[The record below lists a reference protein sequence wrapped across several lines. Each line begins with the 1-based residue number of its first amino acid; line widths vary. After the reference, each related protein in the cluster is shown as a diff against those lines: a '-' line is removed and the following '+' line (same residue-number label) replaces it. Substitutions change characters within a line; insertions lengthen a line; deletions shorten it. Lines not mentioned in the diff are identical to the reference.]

1 MKKRKFYDVF
11 VIFTSGTY
19 RISYYYG
26 TLNDLINTA
35 KAITGYSVLQS
46 ITYKNRK
53 F

>member
-1 MKKRKFYDVF
+1 MKRKFYDVF

-26 TLNDLINTA
+26 TLDNLINTA
-35 KAITGYSVLQS
+35 KAFSGYTILRS